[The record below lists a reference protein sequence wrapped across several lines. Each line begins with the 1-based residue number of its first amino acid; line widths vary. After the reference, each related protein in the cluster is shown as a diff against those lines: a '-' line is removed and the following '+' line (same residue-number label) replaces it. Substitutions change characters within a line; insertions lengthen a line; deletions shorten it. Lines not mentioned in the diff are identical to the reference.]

1 MENPVR
7 VMLAVPDIDS
17 VPREEVT
24 DIPVALAAPVVCVP
38 AAPIAL
44 VVPNPD
50 TNNDVPGCSA
60 IAVSDIEL
68 KPSILYPNKNILK

>member
-7 VMLAVPDIDS
+7 VMLAVPDTDS
-17 VPREEVT
+17 VPREEVADT
-24 DIPVALAAPVVCVP
+24 PVTLAAPVVCVP
-38 AAPIAL
+38 AAPIEL

-68 KPSILYPNKNILK
+68 KPSISQRP

>member
-1 MENPVR
+1 
-7 VMLAVPDIDS
+7 MLAVPDTDS
-17 VPREEVT
+17 VPREEVIFSDVFT
-24 DIPVALAAPVVCVP
+24 ILAAPVVCVP

-68 KPSILYPNKNILK
+68 KPSISYPIK